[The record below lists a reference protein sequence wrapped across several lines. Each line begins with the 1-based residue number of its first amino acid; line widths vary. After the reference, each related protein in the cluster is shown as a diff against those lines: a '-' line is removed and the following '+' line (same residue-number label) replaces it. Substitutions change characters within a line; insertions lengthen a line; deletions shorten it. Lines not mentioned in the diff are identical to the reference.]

1 MLYLQTFTEAAIVC
15 DCTVILE
22 TIPIVI
28 FEKRHICQCWSYPF
42 TDCWGLKHEN
52 RFKPFTSFWI
62 SIGSFWLVSYS
73 QRCQWVFKS
82 GWASSNVVGII
93 CPLVV
98 IGLTELPNSEGSP
111 QIWAEEKALSF
122 RKLLTP
128 VISMILGISNFLI
141 GMYQFLKL
149 RIV

>member
-1 MLYLQTFTEAAIVC
+1 MPLAGFLSGREQRSNADFRLYLLTFTKAATVC
-15 DCTVILE
+15 DSTVTLE
-22 TIPIVI
+22 TIPSEI
-28 FEKRHICQCWSYPF
+28 FEKQHICQCGLYPF

-98 IGLTELPNSEGSP
+98 IGLTELPNSHPPAS
-111 QIWAEEKALSF
+111 
-122 RKLLTP
+122 
-128 VISMILGISNFLI
+128 GII
-141 GMYQFLKL
+141 A
-149 RIV
+149 